1 MCVRN
6 ACRIL
11 LVLLGL
17 AACMPSPSAAQSG
30 VPRVAFLSNNMQT
43 DSPELREAFRAG
55 LRQAGYVEGKSILI
69 EWRFA
74 ERNAE
79 RLGALA
85 REVVALKPA
94 VIVAETTPAV
104 RAAQQ
109 ATRTIPI
116 VMTAVADAVG
126 SGLVPNLA
134 RPGANVTGMSFLG
147 TELVAKRLELL
158 KQAFPQLTTV
168 NVLQHAGAHGE
179 ATSARMREETEQ
191 AARAMGLKI
200 RITQVRAPAD
210 LRPLFETM
218 SAEKAQALLVWPS
231 PMFLAERAQLS
242 QLAAKHRLPTMYYLR
257 EYAAAGGLIT
267 YGPSLADLFRRSA
280 AQVDKI
286 LKGAK
291 PGELPVEQPSRFEL
305 IINQAAARE
314 LGVTIPDSILMRAD
328 DIIRR

>member
-1 MCVRN
+1 MYVRN
-6 ACRIL
+6 ARRIL
-11 LVLLGL
+11 LLLLGL

-30 VPRVAFLSNNMQT
+30 VPRVAFLSNNMHT

-79 RLGALA
+79 RLAALA
-85 REVVALKPA
+85 REIVALKPS

-109 ATRTIPI
+109 ATQTIPI

-126 SGLVPNLA
+126 SGLVRSLA

-191 AARAMGLKI
+191 AARATGLKI
-200 RITQVRAPAD
+200 SIVQVRAPAD
-210 LRPLFETM
+210 LRRVFETM
-218 SAEKAQALLVWPS
+218 SAENAQAVLVWPS
-231 PMFLAERAQLS
+231 PMFLAERVQLS
-242 QLAAKHRLPTMYYLR
+242 QLASKHRLPAIYYLR
-257 EYAAAGGLIT
+257 EYAHAGGLIV

-280 AQVDKI
+280 AHVDKI

-291 PGELPVEQPSRFEL
+291 AGDLPVEQPSRFEL
-305 IINQAAARE
+305 IINLAAARE
-314 LGVTIPDSILMRAD
+314 LGIKIPESVLVRAD
-328 DIIRR
+328 DVIGR